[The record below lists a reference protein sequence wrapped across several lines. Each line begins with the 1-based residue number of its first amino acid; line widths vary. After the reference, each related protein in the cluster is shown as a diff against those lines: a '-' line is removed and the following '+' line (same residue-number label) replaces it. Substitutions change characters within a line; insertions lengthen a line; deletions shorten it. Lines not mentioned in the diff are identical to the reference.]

1 MKKIYLTAAVA
12 AAFSLNTM
20 AQSNSF
26 DYNVDRFADIQVLR
40 YKVPGLDG
48 LSLDQKRYV
57 YYLSEAALYGRDI
70 LFDQTWQIQSSNS
83 PSA

>member
-26 DYNVDRFADIQVLR
+26 DYNVDRFADIQCFAIK
-40 YKVPGLDG
+40 YLD
-48 LSLDQKRYV
+48 
-57 YYLSEAALYGRDI
+57 
-70 LFDQTWQIQSSNS
+70 
-83 PSA
+83 